1 MKRVF
6 AMQKWICQLLAKPLP
21 IMVLLMIVWATGVAQ
36 TISVAPSRV
45 FLTGNPGET
54 VTQAISFY
62 NTSADSISFIAR
74 IDDWERDSTGVKK
87 YYPGGTLP
95 GSNAGNLLLSAN
107 AISVPPHSTREVI
120 VSLAIPAVQVKA
132 RQTHSMVFFKQVK
145 KQKDGLQPKGSI
157 GLNILLEVG
166 VQIYYT
172 PYGLPPGDINIA
184 AFDDVGLIIKGN
196 DTLRKVALKIQN
208 TGDINKDANI
218 RFELTNKGTGA
229 EIKIDP
235 VAVAMLPGATQW
247 VYAYL
252 PGNLQGT
259 YVALAI
265 IDAGPSYDLKI
276 AQKEISYDH

>member
-1 MKRVF
+1 MKSDF
-6 AMQKWICQLLAKPLP
+6 IKQKWPGPLVTKLSP
-21 IMVLLMIVWATGVAQ
+21 LIILLMMAWATGVAQ

-45 FLTGNPGET
+45 FFTGNPGET

-62 NTSADSISFIAR
+62 NPSADSISFITR

-87 YYPGGTLP
+87 YYPGSTLP
-95 GSNAGNLLLSAN
+95 GSNAENLMLSAN
-107 AISVPPHSTREVI
+107 TISVPPYSTREVI
-120 VSLAIPAVQVKA
+120 VSLAIPTVQEKN

-145 KQKDGLQPKGSI
+145 KQKNGLQPKGSI

-172 PYGLPPGDINIA
+172 PYGSSAGDINIV
-184 AFDDVGLIIKGN
+184 AFNDDGLIIKGK
-196 DTLRKVALKIQN
+196 DTLRKVALKIKN

-218 RFELTNKGTGA
+218 RFELTNKSSGA

-247 VYAYL
+247 VYACL
-252 PGNLQGT
+252 PGNLQGA

-265 IDAGPSYDLKI
+265 IDAGPSYDLKV
-276 AQKEISYDH
+276 AQKDISYDH